1 MLELDVERERPGE
14 EVDQGMV
21 GEIDDVR
28 MSVVKL
34 KVSDR
39 TDDVEA
45 VPPISELAE
54 EILGSGLV
62 AIEIRVVF
70 GLVQSVIQQLNLYE
84 YLAHSVI
91 VQGKHTRL
99 SERTGGQQL
108 VGMRTMSA
116 DNLYWH
122 SLGRRLARPFQ
133 KGLWNNSPEQED
145 RH

>member
-1 MLELDVERERPGE
+1 MLELDVEGERPGE
-14 EVDQGMV
+14 EVDHGMV

-28 MSVVKL
+28 ISVVKL
-34 KVSDR
+34 KVSDWNN
-39 TDDVEA
+39 DVEA

-91 VQGKHTRL
+91 V
-99 SERTGGQQL
+99 
-108 VGMRTMSA
+108 
-116 DNLYWH
+116 
-122 SLGRRLARPFQ
+122 
-133 KGLWNNSPEQED
+133 
-145 RH
+145 